1 MPSARVRAW
10 PPAPGQN
17 VRMLKSGGERDLA
30 LKPLGTGA
38 RAQLR
43 PDDLERDGTIVLEVT
58 GEVDRGHAAVSQLV
72 LERVTV
78 AEGGGEFGRDIGHG
92 AA

>member
-1 MPSARVRAW
+1 
-10 PPAPGQN
+10 
-17 VRMLKSGGERDLA
+17 MLEPGGEGDLA
-30 LKPLGTGA
+30 LKSLGTGA

-58 GEVDRGHAAVSQLV
+58 SEIDRGHAAVSQLV
-72 LERVTV
+72 LERVAVTKC
-78 AEGGGEFGRDIGHG
+78 GGEFGRDIGHG